1 MGARRIGALACTE
14 HLQDGRMR
22 FVRPY
27 TIEVDWHGG
36 ILRVR
41 IPEGMCTDGSSIP
54 VLFRWLFPKDCTRQ
68 AGFVHDR
75 LYWNPTVNVQWRE
88 SWDGWSPRETTRLT
102 KGQCDVVWGLVANA
116 GEGRG
121 SLPGP
126 LCWLAVAGLWAFGWF
141 AWWGHRHR
149 DEHHCSD

>member
-14 HLQDGRMR
+14 HLHDGQMR

-36 ILRVR
+36 VLRVR
-41 IPEGMCTDGSSIP
+41 IPRGMRTDGSSIP
-54 VLFRWLFPKDCTRQ
+54 MLFRWLLSKDCTRQ

-75 LYWNPTVNVQWRE
+75 LYWDPTVDVQWRR

-121 SLPGP
+121 RLRRP
-126 LCWLAVAGLWAFGWF
+126 LCWLAVVGLWAFGWC
-141 AWWGHRHR
+141 AWWDHRGR
-149 DEHHCSD
+149 DERRSSD